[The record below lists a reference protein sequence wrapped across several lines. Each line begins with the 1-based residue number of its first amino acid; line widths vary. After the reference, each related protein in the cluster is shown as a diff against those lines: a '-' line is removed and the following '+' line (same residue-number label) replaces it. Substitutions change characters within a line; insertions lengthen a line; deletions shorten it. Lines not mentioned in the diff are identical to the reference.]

1 MQMRAPRLRLA
12 QSGPEKGSRGGEGDS
27 WGGQHAAHTGLPPL
41 PNISHTIPHHGH
53 PSGSHPGQR
62 HRRLP
67 GILLS
72 SEPPPRS
79 LRRTPRW
86 ACHPRA
92 MVPPLPSRQGPWQ
105 QAAGHLP
112 AQPEEGGSRC
122 CRMPFLWSPELF
134 PASAPGNCRGP
145 PGPLPHQLLVHPA
158 PGASGGEKP
167 PPPARLA
174 VTHWLLRSQRRSC
187 SRARCG
193 WTGGPAHRCGC
204 PDASDKEKERQCPPL
219 VPTGQPWAL

>member
-1 MQMRAPRLRLA
+1 MELASVLPTAVITATSSRGQSSRSRDRTRDRCVPRLRWMPEHSMQMRAPRLRLA
-12 QSGPEKGSRGGEGDS
+12 QSGPEKRSRGGEGDS

-72 SEPPPRS
+72 SEASPRS

-92 MVPPLPSRQGPWQ
+92 MVPPLPLRQGPWQ

-158 PGASGGEKP
+158 PGASGG
-167 PPPARLA
+167 
-174 VTHWLLRSQRRSC
+174 
-187 SRARCG
+187 
-193 WTGGPAHRCGC
+193 
-204 PDASDKEKERQCPPL
+204 
-219 VPTGQPWAL
+219 